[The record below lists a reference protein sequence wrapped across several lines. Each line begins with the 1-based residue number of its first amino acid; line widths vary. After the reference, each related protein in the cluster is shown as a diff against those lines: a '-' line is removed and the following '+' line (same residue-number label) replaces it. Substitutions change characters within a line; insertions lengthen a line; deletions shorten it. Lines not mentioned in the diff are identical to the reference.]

1 MKFYR
6 TLLVFLSLVLF
17 ASCNTI
23 AQQPKHETDASIP
36 ALADFHEV
44 IYPIWHEAFPEKNI
58 KSLKEFSDSVKN
70 SAEKIYEAKLPGI
83 LRDKETKWNEGIAKF
98 KTSVDEYVAAA
109 KVEDDSRLLNA
120 AEALHSNYEGLVR
133 IIRPVLK
140 EVDEY
145 HKDLYMIFHHYIP
158 NKEIDKVKTIA
169 DGLKIKAGLLVSA
182 KLPTR
187 LAGKQDSY
195 NKSVEELIV
204 DTDLFIETLA
214 QEDFDLIN
222 KALDKMHTSY
232 QKLEAVFN

>member
-1 MKFYR
+1 MNIYR
-6 TLLVFLSLVLF
+6 TLLVFLALVLF

-23 AQQPKHETDASIP
+23 AQQPEHETDGSVP
-36 ALADFHEV
+36 ALSDFHEV

-58 KSLKEFSDSVKN
+58 KALSDFSDSVKN

-83 LRDKETKWNEGIAKF
+83 LRDKETKWNDGVAKF
-98 KTSVDEYVAAA
+98 KTSVDEYIAAA
-109 KVEDDSRLLNA
+109 KTEDESRMLNA
-120 AEALHSNYEGLVR
+120 AEALHSNYELLVR
-133 IIRPVLK
+133 VIRPVLK

-158 NKEIDKVKTIA
+158 NKEIDKAKTIA
-169 DGLKIKAGLLVSA
+169 DGLKIKAGLLASA

-195 NKSVEELIV
+195 NKSVEELIAN
-204 DTDLFIETLA
+204 TNLFVEALA
-214 QEDFDLIN
+214 QGDFEVIN
-222 KALDKMHTSY
+222 KALDIMHTSY